1 MAQSKGIFKPREW
14 YRLDNAAK
22 IFPGQNTQKWS
33 NIFRLSVVL
42 REKVDP
48 AVLEQAVIMTLPRFP
63 CFNVRM
69 RRGFFWHYLE
79 KNDRLAP
86 PIQPDI
92 QNPCHRV
99 NWRENNRFLFRV
111 YYHEKRI
118 SIDFYHALSDAY
130 GASRLLSTI
139 AAQYLRL
146 MGHEIPPGE
155 GVLDLQRA
163 AHAG

>member
-99 NWRENNRFLFRV
+99 NCLYRIGFL
-111 YYHEKRI
+111 
-118 SIDFYHALSDAY
+118 
-130 GASRLLSTI
+130 
-139 AAQYLRL
+139 Q
-146 MGHEIPPGE
+146 M
-155 GVLDLQRA
+155 
-163 AHAG
+163 AGLIFLGKYI

>member
-48 AVLEQAVIMTLPRFP
+48 AVLEQAVIMTCSRVFP
-63 CFNVRM
+63 VSM
-69 RRGFFWHYLE
+69 SGVRRGFFWHYLE

-118 SIDFYHALSDAY
+118 SIDFYHALSDA
-130 GASRLLSTI
+130 
-139 AAQYLRL
+139 
-146 MGHEIPPGE
+146 
-155 GVLDLQRA
+155 
-163 AHAG
+163 